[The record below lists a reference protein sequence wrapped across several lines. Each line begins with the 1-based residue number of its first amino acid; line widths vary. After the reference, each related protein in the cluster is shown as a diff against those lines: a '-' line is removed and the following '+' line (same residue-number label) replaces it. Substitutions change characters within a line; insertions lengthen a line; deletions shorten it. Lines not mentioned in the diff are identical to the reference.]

1 MELHFLVQEDEN
13 SGGFIASALGHS
25 IATQAETEIELKDAI
40 RDAVQCHFDKGTEP
54 TIVRLHYSKEETL
67 AIV

>member
-1 MELHFLVQEDEN
+1 MELHFLVHEDEN
-13 SGGFIASALGHS
+13 SSGFTASAIGHC
-25 IATQAETEIELKDAI
+25 IVTQAETEAELKGAI

-67 AIV
+67 AII